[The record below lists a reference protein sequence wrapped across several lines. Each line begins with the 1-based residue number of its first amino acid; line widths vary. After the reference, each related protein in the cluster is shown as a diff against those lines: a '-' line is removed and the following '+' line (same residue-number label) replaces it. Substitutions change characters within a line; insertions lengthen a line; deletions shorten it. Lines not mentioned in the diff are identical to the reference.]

1 MTDGLRLGL
10 VGLGNW
16 GNRIARCVHR
26 IPGAS
31 LHSCYARNTERRERF
46 ADENQCTSSSTL
58 EALLGDKNL
67 DGVMI
72 ATPHSTH
79 AELIIAAASASKNI
93 LVEKPMTLSV
103 VDARRC
109 LDAVDRANVLL
120 QVNHF
125 RRWAPATRSLRA
137 LLDAGKLGDI
147 QQLEGYFSRP
157 VGQTPATTW
166 RDDPSEAP
174 AGGMTAL
181 GVHQV
186 DNLQYL
192 AGPIHRVCALSKRT
206 LGRGSVDDITSA
218 LLEFESGPLGYLGTS
233 LVVPKV
239 ATTTLLGTEAAAWS
253 TEDGER
259 LLFQR
264 RDEERAQDL
273 PVPSIDPVQA
283 SVADFVRCIS
293 EGDEPETGP
302 VEGLH
307 VVAVL
312 EAIIKSSAAGGSP
325 VRVEGLSRRST
336 ASSLQ

>member
-16 GNRIARCVHR
+16 GDRVAKCIHR

-46 ADENQCTSSSTL
+46 AGENRCTPSPTL
-58 EALLGDKNL
+58 EAFLGDEVL

-79 AELIIAAASASKNI
+79 VELISAAASASKNI

-109 LDAVDRANVLL
+109 LDAVERANVIL

-125 RRWAPATRSLRA
+125 RRWASATRSLRA
-137 LLDAGKLGDI
+137 LIDAGTIGEI

-157 VGQTPATTW
+157 VGQFPVTTW

-192 AGPIHRVCALSKRT
+192 AGPIDRVCALSKRT
-206 LGRGSVDDITSA
+206 LGRGRVDDITSV

-239 ATTTLLGTEAAAWS
+239 ATTTVLGTEAAAWS

-259 LLFQR
+259 LLIQR
-264 RDEERAQDL
+264 RDEERVQDL
-273 PVPSIDPVQA
+273 PVPSTDPVEA

-293 EGDEPETGP
+293 EGDKPETGP
-302 VEGLH
+302 VEGLR

-325 VRVEGLSRRST
+325 VKVEGLNQNSP